1 MRIMRRLF
9 VVPLANNNHG
19 KTSIVRALVSQGEGK
34 HYVSPHPQKSIRQLV
49 TPSGRTVDAY
59 VFCRSYQETEKS
71 YYGSVAAALDANDP
85 EWKLRELIVMPSHVT
100 GACLLDTQEMIDAGR
115 SAGFDVIAAS
125 VILQKGV
132 ATRLNNYQNIWTQSW
147 DERWTIQNPFSNSPA
162 GQLDALGRDLWTR
175 IARTITA

>member
-34 HYVSPHPQKSIRQLV
+34 HYVSPHPQKKIRRLV
-49 TPSGRTVDAY
+49 TSSGRIVDAY

-71 YYGSVAAALDANDP
+71 YYGSVAAALDGNDP
-85 EWKLRELIVMPSHVT
+85 GWRLRELIVMPSHVT
-100 GACLLDTQEMIDAGR
+100 SACPPDTQEMIDVGH

-125 VILQKGV
+125 VILKKGA
-132 ATRLNNYQNIWTQSW
+132 ATRLTNYQNIWTQNW
-147 DERWTIQNPFSNSPA
+147 DERWTIDNPSISLPA
-162 GQLDALGRDLWTR
+162 GQLDALGRDLWSR
-175 IARTITA
+175 ISKTITG